1 MRLRFFSS
9 LAALSAAVLTLPTLH
24 AAEPGS
30 IAPVTLVLTATS
42 AIGALP
48 DADRDGEPD
57 FEKSTSTDTSESYE
71 FKTKFVTTKLTN
83 AAFISHLVATDT
95 IPDANYSLVMAF
107 GADATPLGFFVI
119 RKGETPLVTQP
130 VDVSDYF
137 AFTAATE
144 GVVVGSAKTNVQY
157 NANGSVKSASA
168 SASWSVKQALSLV
181 IREQPAFGMF
191 SLDFNFNPANNRY
204 LVSSAKISSI
214 AGGDE
219 FSTLEGSINIAASQA
234 ADISLFVD

>member
-1 MRLRFFSS
+1 MIFRY
-9 LAALSAAVLTLPTLH
+9 LSAFGVLSVSLIPLSNFH

-48 DADRDGEPD
+48 DADKDGLPD
-57 FEKSTSTDTSESYE
+57 YEKSTETATSESYE
-71 FKTKFVTTKLTN
+71 FKTKFVATKLTN
-83 AAFISHLVATDT
+83 AAFINHLVATDA

-137 AFTAATE
+137 AFTAASE

-157 NANGSVKSASA
+157 NANGSVKSASG
-168 SASWSVKQALSLV
+168 SASWSVKQALSLL
-181 IREQPAFGMF
+181 IREQPAAGML
-191 SLDFNFNPANNRY
+191 SLAFKFNPASNRY
-204 LVSSAKISSI
+204 LVSSASI
-214 AGGDE
+214 ASISGGDE
-219 FSTLEGSINIAASQA
+219 FSVLEGSIKIAASKA
-234 ADISLFVD
+234 ADISLFID